1 MATTNPAALFSVLSP
16 VRTSGSDLWSISSH
30 CMRPCAMPLMM
41 ISHSWPSVYFAT
53 LFSLC
58 LHFLTNLCVKMCW
71 SLKRTGYNQLI
82 LSPKA
87 RFNNKPPQKSTV
99 PAKTRFCPQ
108 AWLSSDQNAAFPI
121 SLVTAELITVA
132 RLQSRD
138 TWAIW
143 MLWIQWGESPGRPHQ
158 RSGLHGAG
166 AGRHR
171 QVEGVRLPG
180 SPLPSTIH
188 S

>member
-71 SLKRTGYNQLI
+71 SLREQVITSLFYLRRRG
-82 LSPKA
+82 
-87 RFNNKPPQKSTV
+87 FNDKPPQKSTV

-143 MLWIQWGESPGRPHQ
+143 MLWIQWGESPGRPPQ
-158 RSGLHGAG
+158 RSGLHAAG

-171 QVEGVRLPG
+171 QVEGVRLLG
-180 SPLPSTIH
+180 SLLPNAIH